1 MEKQLKCLLF
11 LPQGKVPEGKRVP
24 TDINYFSFS
33 AEVSGKS
40 VSGKSVSDKK
50 LLVLRVGLWLLNLPK
65 V

>member
-11 LPQGKVPEGKRVP
+11 LPQWKVPEGKRVP

-40 VSGKSVSDKK
+40 VSDKK
-50 LLVLRVGLWLLNLPK
+50 LLVFRVGLPLLNLPK